1 MWLTDISIKRPVFIT
16 MVFLALIVMGYRSMT
31 LMAVDQFP
39 KIDMPV
45 VTVITT
51 YPGAGPE
58 EIEALVTK
66 VIEDQVMTV
75 NKLDEL
81 VSVSRDGVSSVTA
94 RFLLEADIDA
104 STAEVRDK
112 VQLAKPNLP
121 EDALKQEPKV
131 IKVDLGAK
139 PVITMGLTSDT
150 MDIRTLKTLTDQM
163 IADRFA
169 KLSGVGNVEVT
180 GGETREIL
188 VEVDQNR
195 LIAYSM
201 TISELRQAIKS
212 ANLNIPSGNIKHDF
226 KENIIR
232 VFGEFKNV
240 DEIKNLRFTKGTAS
254 GIQSFSLSDVATV
267 TDGAADREDFTRIN
281 GMDSVGLI
289 IRKQSDANTL
299 KVVETVKKELKKVEK
314 NYRHIR
320 FNISD
325 DQSVY
330 INSSLEEVR
339 THLLLGGMLA
349 VMVVFLFLHNIMGT
363 FIIALA
369 LPTSMMST
377 FIVLFAANQTLNMM
391 TLMGLA
397 LCTGILIDDSI
408 VVLENIHRHLKMG
421 KDPKQAA
428 LDGRSEI
435 GLAAIAITMVD
446 IVVYLPITFMEG
458 IIGRFFSS
466 FGLTVAVATLFSLF
480 VSFTLTPMLA
490 SRFFKQAKKV
500 RNLRDSWLI
509 FNEDTII
516 KLKEAMPVEKVRSLS
531 SLVNVKFYGENLFK
545 SRLKSLKFSNEEIA
559 MLLDYTKHVEEYVEE
574 VEEKGKTIGDRFFA
588 HFDAFY
594 SALDNIY
601 RGVLARILK
610 IRWLVVTISF
620 IALIIAVKLIAPL
633 LGFEFIPN
641 SDQGKV
647 VLSVELPSDAN
658 VHDTDRIVKR
668 IEAIVGNRQDFPEVQ
683 SVFCRVGSQAGG
695 VSAAGNQGQQGPQYA
710 DITINIGQKH
720 SRKRSDVQIR
730 QTMLKKLIN
739 IPYRITAVVAGGMT
753 GGATDA
759 PVQIQIMGNKYQM
772 DDILDV
778 AGKIRKITGTTP
790 GAIDVD
796 TSWKPGQPE
805 TRVMPDRLKI
815 ASTGFTV
822 ALVGDIVRTSLEGN
836 TDVKYREAGEEYD
849 IRIRLQEKYRK
860 QPWQV
865 SNIYIGSKNNIPVFV
880 KNVADLVESPAPNKI
895 NHYNKQRVVTIS
907 AQLASDAP
915 LGNVKAA
922 IQSRMNKEIVLPA
935 GITTM
940 FGGQGKRMVESF
952 GYLNDALKLSIILV
966 YMVMC
971 ALFES
976 YVNPFIIMFA
986 IPQAMVGGLIGLFIT
1001 GKTLNIFSMIG
1012 IIMLM
1017 GLVAK
1022 NGILLIDYT
1031 NTLRERGMERD
1042 EAIKEA
1048 GPVRLR
1054 PILMTTVAMVFG
1066 MIPIATGTGA
1076 GSETRAPMA
1085 VVIIGGLL
1093 LSTLLTL
1100 LVIPVLYAQFDD
1112 LLNFLRRVKKT
1123 IKGFKEG

>member
-39 KIDMPV
+39 KIDIPV
-45 VTVITT
+45 VTVITA

-104 STAEVRDK
+104 ATAEVRDK

-150 MDIRTLKTLTDQM
+150 MDIRALKTLTDQM

-232 VFGEFKNV
+232 VLGEFKNI

-254 GIQSFSLSDVATV
+254 GIQSFSLTDVATV
-267 TDGAADREDFTRIN
+267 TDGTADREDFTRIN

-299 KVVETVKKELKKVEK
+299 KVVETVKKELTKVEK
-314 NYRHIR
+314 NYRYVR

-349 VMVVFLFLHNIMGT
+349 VLVVFLFLHNIMGT

-446 IVVYLPITFMEG
+446 VVVYLPITFMQG
-458 IIGRFFSS
+458 IVGRFFSS

-490 SRFFKQAKKV
+490 SRFFKQEKK
-500 RNLRDSWLI
+500 RRKIKDSWLI
-509 FNEDTII
+509 FDEETII
-516 KLKEAMPVEKVRSLS
+516 KLKQLLPAEKVMSLS
-531 SLVNVKFYGENLFK
+531 SLVNVKFLGEDLFK
-545 SRLKSLKFSNEEIA
+545 ARLTDLRFTGEEIA
-559 MLLDYTKHVEEYVEE
+559 MLMDYTKHVEEYVEE
-574 VEEKGKTIGDRFFA
+574 SEKGKTIGYKFFA

-601 RGVLARILK
+601 RGVLARILN
-610 IRWLVVTISF
+610 IRWLVVTVSF
-620 IALIIAVKLIAPL
+620 MALIIAVRLIAPL
-633 LGFEFIPN
+633 LGFEFTPN

-647 VLSVELPSDAN
+647 VLKVELPSDAN

-683 SVFCRVGSQAGG
+683 SVFSRVGSQAGG
-695 VSAAGNQGQQGPQYA
+695 LSASGNQGPQYA

-772 DDILDV
+772 DNILDV
-778 AGKIRKITGTTP
+778 AGKIRKITETTP

-822 ALVGDIVRTSLEGN
+822 ASVGDIVRTSVEGN

-865 SNIYIGSKNNIPVFV
+865 NNIYIGSKNNIPVFV

-895 NHYNKQRVVTIS
+895 DHYNKQRVVTIS

-935 GITTM
+935 GITTT

-986 IPQAMVGGLIGLFIT
+986 IPQAMVGGLMGLFIT

-1042 EAIKEA
+1042 DAIKQA

-1085 VVIIGGLL
+1085 VVVIGGLL

-1112 LLNFLRRVKKT
+1112 LLNFLRKVKKT
-1123 IKGFKEG
+1123 ITTNRQT